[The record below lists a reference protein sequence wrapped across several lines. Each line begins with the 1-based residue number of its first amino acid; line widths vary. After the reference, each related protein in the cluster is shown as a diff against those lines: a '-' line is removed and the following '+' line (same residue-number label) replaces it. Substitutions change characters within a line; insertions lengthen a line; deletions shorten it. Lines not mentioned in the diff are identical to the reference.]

1 MNLGGLERVTTDRP
15 GVAGDWVVI
24 GVVLIHMVKEVV
36 VASVAVDIPENDGIL
51 GRGIHAT
58 LPTPKHT
65 HPLKTLH
72 EQQPHLT
79 VTAT

>member
-1 MNLGGLERVTTDRP
+1 
-15 GVAGDWVVI
+15 
-24 GVVLIHMVKEVV
+24 VLIRMVREVV
-36 VASVAVDIPENDGIL
+36 VASVAVEIPENDGIL